1 MEAIGTRPN
10 RLFLRT
16 VPELKT
22 TSRGII
28 EVDENL
34 KNIEGVYAGGDAIS
48 GGATVIQALG
58 EGRKAAK
65 TINEYLSK
73 S

>member
-1 MEAIGTRPN
+1 M
-10 RLFLRT
+10 
-16 VPELKT
+16 KT

-65 TINEYLSK
+65 AINEYLSK